1 MSTTI
6 EITSSTIDVTPQP
19 AATEVIPQPVVREV
33 FVEGEN
39 SITIEVQTAPVEI
52 TVQPFMTEINISP
65 TITEVIVSEG
75 LTAPAVPLLWI
86 DIAGEVEYTG
96 VEGILSA
103 PALEIEPEVETAI
116 SLGIVL
122 TCVYKGS
129 PAYRFI
135 STALTANGYPA
146 EDSFYSGFVGTT
158 LSGLLATRG
167 A

>member
-6 EITSSTIDVTPQP
+6 EITSNTIDVTPQP
-19 AATEVIPQPVVREV
+19 ITTEVIPQPLVREV
-33 FVEGEN
+33 FVEEGG
-39 SITIEVQTAPVEI
+39 SITVEVQTVPIEV
-52 TVQPFMTEINISP
+52 TVQPTVVEVNISP
-65 TITEVIVSEG
+65 TITEVIVSEA

-86 DIAGEVEYTG
+86 DIAGEVEYAG
-96 VEGILSA
+96 
-103 PALEIEPEVETAI
+103 VETAI

-135 STALTANGYPA
+135 STALTANGYPV
-146 EDSFYSGFVGTT
+146 EDSFYSGFAGTT

>member
-6 EITSSTIDVTPQP
+6 EITSNTIDVTPQP
-19 AATEVIPQPVVREV
+19 TTTEVVLQPLVREV
-33 FVEGEN
+33 FVEEGD
-39 SITIEVQTAPVEI
+39 SITVEVQTAPIEV
-52 TVQPFMTEINISP
+52 TVQPTVVEVNISP

-75 LTAPAVPLLWI
+75 LTAPPVPLLWI